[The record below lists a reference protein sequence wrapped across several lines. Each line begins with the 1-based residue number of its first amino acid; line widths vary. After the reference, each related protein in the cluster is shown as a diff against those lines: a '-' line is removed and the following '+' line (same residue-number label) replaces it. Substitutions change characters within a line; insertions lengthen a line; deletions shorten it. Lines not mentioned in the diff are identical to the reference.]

1 MAHWLLPSSIHTDLP
16 TRPAPGD
23 SRLAPCPAPCPGPN
37 FSLASRLAET
47 PYSVSQL
54 PSSSSTM
61 LCTRTFLFGSSAGFV
76 TSSRCHTCVQARPR
90 VPRREPAPSAAGSPR
105 GFVDWALLAVL
116 QRRPPACDPPC
127 SPEAQKNPAA
137 PRWAQSRRPP
147 ASPLPAPR
155 RAPRR
160 RAPGACRA
168 GPMLLE
174 HNLMAFQ

>member
-76 TSSRCHTCVQARPR
+76 TSSRCRTCVQARPR

-116 QRRPPACDPPC
+116 ERPPACDPP
-127 SPEAQKNPAA
+127 A
-137 PRWAQSRRPP
+137 PRKLRKTLRPRAGRRAAGRPP
-147 ASPLPAPR
+147 PRSRLPDGLLDGGHQGR
-155 RAPRR
+155 V
-160 RAPGACRA
+160 
-168 GPMLLE
+168 GPARCFW
-174 HNLMAFQ
+174 NTT

>member
-1 MAHWLLPSSIHTDLP
+1 MLLTVGSWLLPSSIHTDLP

-23 SRLAPCPAPCPGPN
+23 SRLAPCTGPN

-76 TSSRCHTCVQARPR
+76 TSSRCRTCVQAQPR

-116 QRRPPACDPPC
+116 ERPPACDPPLLPGSSEKPC
-127 SPEAQKNPAA
+127 GPALGA
-137 PRWAQSRRPP
+137 EPQAAR
-147 ASPLPAPR
+147 LPAPGSPT
-155 RAPRR
+155 APRR